1 MNPEDFKPYIVELIL
16 NGKTE
21 DALTELAKQYGV
33 KVPTLKVG
41 LPKKHKRTAYGCY
54 TAQTQTIYVLNSD
67 IIVNP
72 FVILHEFYHHLR
84 SKAVDRVHRGTEG
97 NADSFAADFLA
108 AYRLAL
114 LKKSLRHSS

>member
-54 TAQTQTIYVLNSD
+54 T
-67 IIVNP
+67 
-72 FVILHEFYHHLR
+72 
-84 SKAVDRVHRGTEG
+84 EG